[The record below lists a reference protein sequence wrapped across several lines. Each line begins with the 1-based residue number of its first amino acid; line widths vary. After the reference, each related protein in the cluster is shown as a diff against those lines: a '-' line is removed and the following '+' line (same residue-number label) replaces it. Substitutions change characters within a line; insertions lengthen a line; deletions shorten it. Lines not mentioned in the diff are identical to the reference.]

1 MVLDLVL
8 EVEEELDLG
17 LEGEVNAEVDFEVG
31 LVVEEEVDLGAD
43 D

>member
-1 MVLDLVL
+1 MDLVL